1 MKAGIEKHTMIYII
15 TAVHNRYEI
24 TYKFIQQIKCQ
35 TYQDGIHLI
44 LVDDGSTDGT
54 ADMVERECNSAD
66 KELNLSCTVLRGN
79 GKLWWGG
86 ALHLAYKW
94 VTNNLIDALDDYVL
108 ISNDDV
114 IWKDDYLQTAVQILE
129 EYDQAEGRAPYLLS
143 GKGYSINTGE
153 LLDKVYYHDY
163 TDRIG
168 DSSRVS
174 ETGIGDCCSTRS
186 LFMHVKDMLAIGGFH
201 PILLPHYLSD
211 YEWTM
216 RAAKKGY
223 QIRSDNRL
231 CYQFDEG
238 TTGDNTYEKLTIKKM
253 FSKRSAANPIYKIT
267 GIFLMTPKR
276 YIPRE
281 LKKQFGRYF
290 QKLNVLKQILK
301 NSK

>member
-1 MKAGIEKHTMIYII
+1 MIHVI
-15 TAVHNRYEI
+15 TAVHDRYQI
-24 TYKFIQQIKCQ
+24 TNKFVQQLKRQ
-35 TYQDGIHLI
+35 TYVGGIHLI

-54 ADMVERECNSAD
+54 AEMVQEEVNGLHNA
-66 KELNLSCTVLRGN
+66 EQLSCTIIHGN
-79 GKLWWGG
+79 GNLWWGG
-86 ALHLAYKW
+86 ALHEAYKW
-94 VTNNLIDALDDYVL
+94 VKNNLFEALDDYVM

-114 IWKDDYLQTAVQILE
+114 IWEDDYLQTAVRILE
-129 EYDQAEGRAPYLLS
+129 EYDQVEGHTPYLLS

-153 LLDKVYYHDY
+153 LMDKVYYHDY

-168 DSSRVS
+168 DASKVS
-174 ETGIGDCCSTRS
+174 EAGIGDCASTRS
-186 LFMHVKDMLAIGGFH
+186 LFMHVKDMLTIGGFH

-223 QIRSDNRL
+223 QIRSDDRL

-238 TTGDNTYEKLTIKKM
+238 TTGDNVYEKLTLKKL

-281 LKKQFGRYF
+281 LRKQFGRYF
-290 QKLNVLKQILK
+290 QKLNILNRIMK

>member
-1 MKAGIEKHTMIYII
+1 MLHII

-24 TYKFIQQIKCQ
+24 TCKFIQQIKSQ
-35 TYQDGIHLI
+35 TYRDGIHLI
-44 LVDDGSTDGT
+44 LVDDGSTDST
-54 ADMVERECNSAD
+54 VEMVEKECDDAD
-66 KELNLSCTVLRGN
+66 KALDLSCTILHGD
-79 GKLWWGG
+79 GDLWWGG
-86 ALHLAYKW
+86 ALHEAYKW
-94 VTNNLIDALDDYVL
+94 VKNNLFEALDDYVM

-114 IWKDDYLQTAVQILE
+114 IWEDDYLQTAVRILE
-129 EYDQAEGRAPYLLS
+129 EYDQAEGHTPYLLS
-143 GKGYSINTGE
+143 GKGYSVNTGE
-153 LLDKVYYHDY
+153 LMDKVYYHDY

-168 DSSRVS
+168 DSSKVS
-174 ETGIGDCCSTRS
+174 ETGIGDCASTRS
-186 LFMHVKDMLAIGGFH
+186 LFMHVRDMLTIGGFH

-223 QIRSDNRL
+223 QIRSDDRL
-231 CYQFDEG
+231 SYQFDEG
-238 TTGDNTYEKLTIKKM
+238 TTGDNVYEKLTLKKL

-281 LKKQFGRYF
+281 LRKQFGRYF
-290 QKLNVLKQILK
+290 QKLNILNRIMK

>member
-1 MKAGIEKHTMIYII
+1 MIYII
-15 TAVHNRYEI
+15 TAVHDRYDI
-24 TYKFIQQIKCQ
+24 TYKFIQQLKSQ
-35 TYQDGIHLI
+35 TYRGGIHLI

-54 ADMVERECNSAD
+54 ADMVVRECDGAD
-66 KELNLSCTVLRGN
+66 KELNFSCTILRGN
-79 GKLWWGG
+79 GNLWWGG
-86 ALHLAYKW
+86 ALHKAYKW
-94 VTNNLIDALDDYVL
+94 VKSNLFGLLDDYVM

-114 IWKDDYLQTAVQILE
+114 NWEDDYLQVAVQILK
-129 EYDQAEGRAPYLLS
+129 EYDQEEGRAPYLLS

-153 LLDKVYYHDY
+153 LIDMVYYHDY
-163 TDRIG
+163 TVRKG
-168 DSSRVS
+168 DSSTVS
-174 ETGIGDCCSTRS
+174 ETGIGDCASTRS
-186 LFMHVKDMLAIGGFH
+186 LFMHVGDMLTIGGFH

-216 RAAKKGY
+216 RAARKGY
-223 QIRSDNRL
+223 LIKSDDRL
-231 CYQFDEG
+231 CYKFDEG
-238 TTGDNTYEKLTIKKM
+238 TTGDNIYEKLTIKKL

-290 QKLNVLKQILK
+290 QKLNVLKRIIK